1 MPGTGKRLLIVE
13 DQELMAM
20 TVASAVRRLNYDVVG
35 SAATAERA
43 LELARQC
50 QPDIVLMDVNI
61 KGVMDGIETARAM
74 RECTD
79 AQIVFLTG
87 ACDAVSIARMEAA
100 EPAGIVLKPFRRA
113 ELAIKLALA
122 GQIRPAWRHA
132 EVSAPV

>member
-1 MPGTGKRLLIVE
+1 
-13 DQELMAM
+13 M
-20 TVASAVRRLNYDVVG
+20 TVASVVRLLNYDVVG

-61 KGVMDGIETARAM
+61 KGVMDGIDTACAM
-74 RECTD
+74 RDCTD

-87 ACDAVSIARMEAA
+87 ACDPASMARMEAA
-100 EPAGIVLKPFRRA
+100 LPAGIVLKPFRRA
-113 ELAIKLALA
+113 ELAHKLARA

-132 EVSAPV
+132 EVAAAI

>member
-1 MPGTGKRLLIVE
+1 MPETGKRILIVE

-20 TVASAVRRLNYDVVG
+20 TIASVVRRLNYEVVG

-61 KGVMDGIETARAM
+61 KGLMDGIDTANAM
-74 RECTD
+74 RNCTN

-87 ACDAVSIARMEAA
+87 AADPYSMARMEAA
-100 EPAGIVLKPFRRA
+100 SPAGIVLKPFRRT
-113 ELAIKLALA
+113 ELASKLARA
-122 GQIRPAWRHA
+122 VQIRAGADTPKGR
-132 EVSAPV
+132 